1 MAMRRDNIVKLFIED
16 FKDEKYR
23 RDIIDHWK
31 SICEFPQ
38 DVIEPDHVDVISPR
52 ISIKK
57 KGKIE
62 YVTIKDIKVAEIY
75 LLANDKWIYK
85 MSNYKPPINFDTL
98 KDVVDTVEF
107 VIETVMNGMK
117 EVYDKSPFDSK
128 FEVVKDDKTGK
139 ITGVSIKV

>member
-23 RDIIDHWK
+23 NDIINHWK
-31 SICEFPQ
+31 SICENPE
-38 DVIEPDHVDVISPR
+38 DIIDPDHVDIITPR

-62 YVTIKDIKVAEIY
+62 YVTIKNIKVAEIY

-107 VIETVMNGMK
+107 VIETLMNGMK
-117 EVYDKSPFDSK
+117 EFYDKSPFDSK
-128 FEVVKDDKTGK
+128 FEVVKDEVSGKVTG
-139 ITGVSIKV
+139 ISVKV

>member
-23 RDIIDHWK
+23 NDIINHWK
-31 SICEFPQ
+31 SICENPE
-38 DVIEPDHVDVISPR
+38 DIIDPDYVDVISPR

-62 YVTIKDIKVAEIY
+62 YVTIKNIKVAEIY

-107 VIETVMNGMK
+107 VIETLMNGMK
-117 EVYDKSPFDSK
+117 EFYDKSPFDSK
-128 FEVVKDDKTGK
+128 FEVVKDEVSGKVTG
-139 ITGVSIKV
+139 ISVKV

>member
-16 FKDEKYR
+16 FKNEKYR
-23 RDIIDHWK
+23 NDIISHWK
-31 SICEFPQ
+31 SICEHPE
-38 DVIEPDHVDVISPR
+38 DVIDPDYVDVITPR

-62 YVTIKDIKVAEIY
+62 YVTIKNIKVAEIY

-85 MSNYKPPINFDTL
+85 MTNYKPPLNFDTL

-128 FEVVKDDKTGK
+128 FEVIKNKETGE
-139 ITGVSIKV
+139 ITGVSLKV